1 MQLRR
6 LIRRVRPPAP
16 HDAGLMVEGRPLRGR
31 NGRVQRAQA
40 RRGHSHLTDRQAMH
54 LRHEVR
60 HALAEHWKAQGELEH
75 SSVVAYQDL
84 ARRLALLDAPDDLV
98 RRSLSAA
105 VQEADHWTRCFE
117 LAGRYL
123 GQSLRPGRLRRP
135 RRLPRSRTAEL
146 TSLAVESLRD
156 GMLLEGY
163 AATMATARAERASDR
178 RVVETL
184 RVIAADEV
192 LHAALS
198 ADVLSWCVREGG
210 APVAEIVAAA
220 AAQLPDHPPVLVAPI
235 GLDAPSL
242 AEHGL
247 FDADPTHA
255 AWHAMVESVRTQ
267 VCARLSAL
275 DTQAAA

>member
-1 MQLRR
+1 M
-6 LIRRVRPPAP
+6 P

-60 HALAEHWKAQGELEH
+60 LALASHWTAQGELEH

-84 ARRLALLDAPDDLV
+84 ARRLALLDAPDELV

-135 RRLPRSRTAEL
+135 LRLPRSRTAEL

-163 AATMATARAERASDR
+163 ASAMAAARADRASDG

-184 RVIAADEV
+184 RVIAADEIHHV
-192 LHAALS
+192 ALS
-198 ADVLSWCVREGG
+198 ADVLAWCVREGG
-210 APVAEIVAAA
+210 SAVAQLVEAAA
-220 AAQLPDHPPVLVAPI
+220 ADLPDHPPVLVAPV

-247 FDADPTHA
+247 FDSDPTHEVWRA
-255 AWHAMVESVRTQ
+255 LAQTVRAQ
-267 VCARLSAL
+267 VLDLLAVPAR
-275 DTQAAA
+275 QAAA

>member
-1 MQLRR
+1 
-6 LIRRVRPPAP
+6 
-16 HDAGLMVEGRPLRGR
+16 
-31 NGRVQRAQA
+31 VQRANA

-60 HALAEHWKAQGELEH
+60 LALAAHWTAQGELEH

-84 ARRLALLDAPDDLV
+84 ARRLALLDAPEDLV

-135 RRLPRSRTAEL
+135 LRLPRSRTAEL

-163 AATMATARAERASDR
+163 ASAMAAARADRASDG

-184 RVIAADEV
+184 RVISADEV
-192 LHAALS
+192 LHVALS
-198 ADVLSWCVREGG
+198 ADVLAWCVREGG
-210 APVAEIVAAA
+210 TSVAQLVGAAA
-220 AAQLPDHPPVLVAPI
+220 AELPDHPPVLVTPV
-235 GLDAPSL
+235 GLHAPSL

-247 FDADPTHA
+247 FDADPTHDVWRA
-255 AWHAMVESVRTQ
+255 LVHTVRAQ
-267 VCARLSAL
+267 VHDLLAVPAR
-275 DTQAAA
+275 QAAA